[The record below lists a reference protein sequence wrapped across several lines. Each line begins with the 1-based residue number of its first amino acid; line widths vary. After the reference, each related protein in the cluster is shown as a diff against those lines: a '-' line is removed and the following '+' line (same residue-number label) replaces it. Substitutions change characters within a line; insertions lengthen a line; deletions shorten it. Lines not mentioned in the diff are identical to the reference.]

1 MFQRHKENLNYNSTH
16 LALKVLIP
24 LMLKNNKY
32 VVKTNLKRSLQLV
45 TVDTLKETYYKAMFS
60 CKV

>member
-1 MFQRHKENLNYNSTH
+1 MCMFQRHKENLNYNSTH

-45 TVDTLKETYYKAMFS
+45 TVDTFQETYYKAMFS
-60 CKV
+60 